1 MRRIATEET
10 FNIAEL
16 RELYQAFSAGSRE
29 TLDARVFGLQ
39 SSPES
44 MVANDLVDLDTQ
56 RLQQM
61 DACGFDMQLL
71 SLTSPGVQLL
81 RQGLV
86 TEMARLVNDRLAE
99 AISRHPARYA
109 GLAAV
114 APQDGAKAVAEM
126 ERSVRV

>member
-99 AISRHPARYA
+99 AISGIRHAMRGWLRSRRKTVQRRLPRWSAR
-109 GLAAV
+109 
-114 APQDGAKAVAEM
+114 
-126 ERSVRV
+126 